1 MQKPVLKK
9 KTYLLALIA
18 TGGMLLSALFGAE
31 KQVVP
36 AAKEQTEA
44 VSSEKTEKESEVIVI
59 DTRNWHVL
67 SVEDP
72 SFIASFPLEAEHSS
86 EEIALGSDKSLCI
99 KKYTAVKEDFTFV
112 VAHSKLPQEWL
123 KYGPKLVLK
132 GALKMIA
139 KHEGEA
145 DIAGKTE
152 NTFKG
157 FPSLDYKHVSGD
169 KQSAGTLILK
179 GDTIFAV
186 ELQCD
191 HALEH
196 ADYSAHLTS
205 FLNGF
210 DLPEATSGE

>member
-9 KTYLLALIA
+9 KTYLLALVA

-31 KQVVP
+31 EPVAPV
-36 AAKEQTEA
+36 AKEQTEV
-44 VSSEKTEKESEVIVI
+44 VSSENTQQENEVIVL
-59 DTRNWHVL
+59 DTSHWHAL
-67 SVEDP
+67 AVEEP
-72 SFIASFPLEAEHSS
+72 NFMANFPLEAEHTS
-86 EEIALGSDKSLCI
+86 EEIAVGSDKSLCI

-112 VAHSKLPQEWL
+112 VAHTKLPQEWL